1 MATETKE
8 AVTGQILLE
17 QSDSVH
23 FINASFKIR
32 KELPYGVYGVNMQAM
47 SGELYLTKQKPEFLM
62 PKDFYDVK
70 GKEFQYVKDVA
81 KASSGNLGIILN
93 GVKGTGKTI
102 FAEKLCNELQIP
114 VLIME
119 SWGEK
124 NLSVLKQI
132 SDIPYDL
139 VLFFDEFEKKFSED
153 DQQMLLSVIDGV
165 YNTNYRRIFILT
177 TNEASIDQNML
188 GRLHRFAYRLDFTYI
203 TDKEIIRNYF
213 AERTNLTDEQLH
225 WLVGYMQSK
234 INNTIDTFS
243 KIVEEINLVGF
254 DKFREIGS
262 EIMNLESS
270 ERVVYCLRRIFS
282 TYIRTKE
289 NVWTKEYT
297 INSFIEE
304 IHNYSKRN
312 EYIEERDELVRSNPK
327 PQQAFNRIKEL
338 NKLISACDE
347 IQNDVFFCK
356 IDPIELQVKDKI
368 YNNSGYRESESYVIK
383 DRVVTKEGLFIMAEG
398 VGEEDG
404 DVLFLQLTRSRTRN
418 AGLYY

>member
-62 PKDFYDVK
+62 PKDFYEVK

-177 TNEASIDQNML
+177 TNEANIDPNML
-188 GRLHRFAYRLDFTYI
+188 GRLHRFAYRLDFSYI
-203 TDKEIIRNYF
+203 TDKETIKNYF
-213 AERTNLTDEQLH
+213 SERINLTDEQLH

-243 KIVEEINLVGF
+243 KIVEEINFVGF

-262 EIMNLESS
+262 EIMNLEST
-270 ERVVYCLRRIFS
+270 ERVIYCLRRIFS
-282 TYIRTKE
+282 TYIRTD
-289 NVWTKEYT
+289 NNRWTKEYT

-304 IHNYSKRN
+304 IHDYNKRN
-312 EYIEERDELVRSNPK
+312 KLIEERDELLRNANK
-327 PQQAFNRIKEL
+327 TEQMYEKIKEL
-338 NKLISACDE
+338 NELIDSSNGID
-347 IQNDVFFCK
+347 NDVFFCK
-356 IDPIELQVKDKI
+356 VDPIELQVKDKI
-368 YNNSGYRESESYVIK
+368 YNNSGYRDNESYIVK
-383 DRVVTKEGLFIMAEG
+383 ERLVTKEGLFLMAEG

-404 DVLFLQLTRSRTRN
+404 DVLFLQLTRSRVRS
-418 AGLYY
+418 AQLYC

>member
-177 TNEASIDQNML
+177 TNEASIDPNML
-188 GRLHRFAYRLDFTYI
+188 GRLHRFAYRLDFNYI
-203 TDKEIIRNYF
+203 TDKEVIKNYF
-213 AERTNLTDEQLH
+213 SERINLTDEQLH

-243 KIVEEINLVGF
+243 KIVEEINFVGF

-270 ERVVYCLRRIFS
+270 ERVVYCLRRIFN

-304 IHNYSKRN
+304 IHNYNKRN

-327 PQQAFNRIKEL
+327 LQQAVSRIKEL

-404 DVLFLQLTRSRTRN
+404 DVLFLQLIRSRTRN

>member
-32 KELPYGVYGVNMQAM
+32 KELPYGVYGVNLQAM

-62 PKDFYDVK
+62 PKDFYEVK
-70 GKEFQYVKDVA
+70 GKEFQYIKEVA
-81 KASSGNLGIILN
+81 QASRGNLGIILN

-177 TNEASIDQNML
+177 TNEASIDPNML

-203 TDKEIIRNYF
+203 TDKETIKNYF
-213 AERTNLTDEQLH
+213 SERIKLTEEQLH

-243 KIVEEINLVGF
+243 KIVEEINFAGF

-262 EIMNLESS
+262 EIMNLEST
-270 ERVVYCLRRIFS
+270 ERVIYCLRRIFS
-282 TYIRTKE
+282 TYIRTD
-289 NVWTKEYT
+289 NNRWTKEYT

-304 IHNYSKRN
+304 VRKYQKIDKYK
-312 EYIEERDELVRSNPK
+312 EERDDILRNNNKTEQMYERV
-327 PQQAFNRIKEL
+327 KEL
-338 NKLISACDE
+338 NKLIDSCSGIE
-347 IQNDVFFCK
+347 SDVFFCK
-356 IDPIELQVKDKI
+356 IEPTELQVKDKI
-368 YNNSGYRESESYVIK
+368 YNDSGYRETEAYIVK
-383 DRVVTKEGLFIMAEG
+383 ERLVTKEGLFIMAEG

-404 DVLFLQLTRSRTRN
+404 DVLFLQLTRSRIRS
-418 AGLYY
+418 AQLYN

>member
-1 MATETKE
+1 MATDTKE

-17 QSDSVH
+17 QSDSIH

-62 PKDFYDVK
+62 PEDFYDVK

-81 KASSGNLGIILN
+81 KASTGNLGIILN

-139 VLFFDEFEKKFSED
+139 VLFFDEFEKKFSEE

-177 TNEASIDQNML
+177 TNEANIDPNML
-188 GRLHRFAYRLDFTYI
+188 GRLHRFAYRLDFGYI
-203 TDKEIIRNYF
+203 TDKEVIKDYF
-213 AERTNLTDEQLH
+213 SKRINLADEQLH
-225 WLVGYMQSK
+225 WLIGYMQSK

-254 DKFREIGS
+254 DKFREVGS
-262 EIMNLESS
+262 EIMNLEST
-270 ERVVYCLRRIFS
+270 ERVIYCLRRIFN
-282 TYIRTKE
+282 TYITNDDNR
-289 NVWTKEYT
+289 WTKEYT
-297 INSFIEE
+297 INSFIKE
-304 IHNYSKRN
+304 IHSYN
-312 EYIEERDELVRSNPK
+312 ERCKLIKERDELLRK
-327 PQQAFNRIKEL
+327 KDKTEQDYERIKEL
-338 NKLISACDE
+338 NTLIDSDKNIE
-347 IQNDVFFCK
+347 DDVFFCK
-356 IDPIELQVKDKI
+356 IDPVELQVKDKI
-368 YNNSGYRESESYVIK
+368 YLNCGYRENEAYVVK
-383 DRVVTKEGLFIMAEG
+383 ERLVTREGLFLKAEG

-404 DVLFLQLTRSRTRN
+404 DILFLQLTRSRIRE
-418 AGLYY
+418 ASIY

>member
-132 SDIPYDL
+132 SDIPYNI

-177 TNEASIDQNML
+177 TNEASIDPNML
-188 GRLHRFAYRLDFTYI
+188 GRLHRFAYRLDFNYI
-203 TDKEIIRNYF
+203 TDKEVIKNYF
-213 AERTNLTDEQLH
+213 SERINLTDEQLH

-243 KIVEEINLVGF
+243 KIVEEINFVGF

-270 ERVVYCLRRIFS
+270 ERVVYCLRRIFN

-312 EYIEERDELVRSNPK
+312 EYVEERDELVRSNPK
-327 PQQAFNRIKEL
+327 SQQAVNRIKEL

-368 YNNSGYRESESYVIK
+368 YNDSCYRECESYVIK

>member
-62 PKDFYDVK
+62 PKDFYEVK

-177 TNEASIDQNML
+177 TNEANIDPNML

-203 TDKEIIRNYF
+203 TDKDTIKNYF
-213 AERTNLTDEQLH
+213 SERINLTDEQLH

-243 KIVEEINLVGF
+243 KIVEEINFVGF

-262 EIMNLESS
+262 EIMNLEST
-270 ERVVYCLRRIFS
+270 ERVIYCIRRIFS
-282 TYIRTKE
+282 TYVRT
-289 NVWTKEYT
+289 NNNRWTKEYT

-304 IHNYSKRN
+304 IHDYNKRN
-312 EYIEERDELVRSNPK
+312 KLIEERDGLLRNANKTE
-327 PQQAFNRIKEL
+327 QMYERIKEL
-338 NKLISACDE
+338 NELIGSHNE
-347 IQNDVFFCK
+347 IGDDIFFCK
-356 IDPIELQVKDKI
+356 IDPVELQVKDKI
-368 YNNSGYRESESYVIK
+368 YNNSGYRDNESYIIK
-383 DRVVTKEGLFIMAEG
+383 ERLVTKEGLFLKAEG
-398 VGEEDG
+398 IGEEDG
-404 DVLFLQLTRSRTRN
+404 DILFLQVTRSRVRE
-418 AGLYY
+418 ASIY

>member
-32 KELPYGVYGVNMQAM
+32 KELPYGVYGVNIQAM
-47 SGELYLTKQKPEFLM
+47 SDELYLTKQKPEFLM

-177 TNEASIDQNML
+177 TNEASIDPNML
-188 GRLHRFAYRLDFTYI
+188 GRLHRFAYRLDFNYI
-203 TDKEIIRNYF
+203 TDKEVIKNYF
-213 AERTNLTDEQLH
+213 SERINLTDEQLH

-243 KIVEEINLVGF
+243 KIVEEINFVGF

-312 EYIEERDELVRSNPK
+312 EYVEERDELVRSNPK
-327 PQQAFNRIKEL
+327 SQQAVNRIKEL

-368 YNNSGYRESESYVIK
+368 YNNSGYSECESYVIK

>member
-81 KASSGNLGIILN
+81 KASEGNLGIILN

-119 SWGEK
+119 SWEEK

-177 TNEASIDQNML
+177 TNEASIDPNML
-188 GRLHRFAYRLDFTYI
+188 GRLHRFAYRLDFSYI
-203 TDKEIIRNYF
+203 TDKETIKNYF
-213 AERTNLTDEQLH
+213 SERINLTNEQLR

-304 IHNYSKRN
+304 IHNYNKRN
-312 EYIEERDELVRSNPK
+312 EYVDERDELVRSNPK
-327 PQQAFNRIKEL
+327 SQQAVSRIKEL

-347 IQNDVFFCK
+347 IKNDVFFCK
-356 IDPIELQVKDKI
+356 IEPIELQVKDKI
-368 YNNSGYRESESYVIK
+368 YNNSGYRESESYIIK

>member
-282 TYIRTKE
+282 TYIGTKE

-327 PQQAFNRIKEL
+327 SQQAVNRIKEL

>member
-81 KASSGNLGIILN
+81 KASNGNLGIILN

-153 DQQMLLSVIDGV
+153 DQQMLLSIIDGV

-177 TNEASIDQNML
+177 TNEASIDPNML

-213 AERTNLTDEQLH
+213 AERTNLTDKQLH

-327 PQQAFNRIKEL
+327 SQQAVNRIKEL